1 MTDTMNKLFFRIG
14 FVVCVLFSMLSCGVS
29 EMKNRL
35 KDVESYI
42 MEHPDSALA
51 VLDSM
56 DRTLLTTDRLKA
68 HHALLHAM
76 ALDKNYIDVTDDSL
90 ASVALDYYSRKGPKK
105 YEARSRYYLGLS
117 YFYAGDLS
125 KAILEFTRA
134 EEVSEMSDSLYLAMI
149 KTIQGHVY
157 IQTHNDV
164 EALNCYKKSYDLFS
178 QLSMDFYMRVAEYG
192 LAKAYFNVG
201 DVVASDSILRKL
213 SSPADADS
221 NSLISDVLADRAY
234 MCITQPSPDY
244 HQGVYIYEKI
254 LREYDN
260 VTWLYKDYWA
270 YAYALLCEDRSD
282 SSNSIIDTLSQI
294 DTSLTAK
301 YWLYQIEKKRG
312 NVEKALSL
320 LEKSVTMNNTE
331 VINVLKQSLFLSQ
344 REYYESQYREASL
357 MVRVKNQMMI
367 LMVCLSVFILLLI
380 LYIIHRYA
388 SRQRTEKEKMMEY
401 VEEIKRQLVQAK
413 DEDYPLLKKRFID
426 LYKSRFE
433 TIGTLCEQY
442 LQNKDRTDVEKVM
455 YQKML
460 LMIEEIR
467 NDNVRKVKF
476 ESLLNSELDGI
487 MQNFRNE
494 MPKSKEWEVTM
505 FSYLVAGFDA
515 TMICRLMDMP
525 LNNVYAYKRRLK
537 LKIED
542 KKPEHS
548 AQFLEMIS

>member
-1 MTDTMNKLFFRIG
+1 MKELILKLTCLALVIPT
-14 FVVCVLFSMLSCGVS
+14 LFSCSSPAAQRTL
-29 EMKNRL
+29 N
-35 KDVESYI
+35 DVESYI
-42 MEHPDSALA
+42 MERPDSALA

-157 IQTHNDV
+157 IQTHNDL

-234 MCITQPSPDY
+234 MCVTQPSPDY

-282 SSNSIIDTLSQI
+282 SSNTIIDTLSQI

-367 LMVCLSVFILLLI
+367 LIVCLSVFILLLI
-380 LYIIHRYA
+380 LYIVHRYA
-388 SRQRTEKEKMMEY
+388 SRQRIEKEKMMEY

-413 DEDYPLLKKRFID
+413 EEDYPMLKKRFID

-442 LQNKDRTDVEKVM
+442 LQNKDRNDVEKVM

-515 TMICRLMDMP
+515 TMISRLMDMP

-548 AQFLEMIS
+548 DQFLEMIS

>member
-1 MTDTMNKLFFRIG
+1 MNKLFFRIG
-14 FVVCVLFSMLSCGVS
+14 SLICGLFAMLSCGVS

-42 MEHPDSALA
+42 MERPDSALA

-90 ASVALDYYSRKGPKK
+90 ASVALDYYSRKGPEK

-201 DVVASDSILRKL
+201 DVVASDSILCKL

-234 MCITQPSPDY
+234 MCVTQPSPDY

-282 SSNSIIDTLSQI
+282 SSNTIIDTLSQI

-357 MVRVKNQMMI
+357 MVQVKNQMMI

-413 DEDYPLLKKRFID
+413 EEDYPLLKKRFID

-467 NDNVRKVKF
+467 NDSVRKIKF

-515 TMICRLMDMP
+515 TMISRLMDMP

-542 KKPEHS
+542 KKPEHYV
-548 AQFLEMIS
+548 QFLEMIS

>member
-1 MTDTMNKLFFRIG
+1 MNKLFFRIV
-14 FVVCVLFSMLSCGVS
+14 FVVCGLFSMLSCGVS

-42 MEHPDSALA
+42 MERPDSALS
-51 VLDSM
+51 VLESM
-56 DRTLLTTDRLKA
+56 DRALLTTDRLKA

-90 ASVALDYYSRKGPKK
+90 ASVALDYYSRKGPEK

-234 MCITQPSPDY
+234 MCVTQPSPDY

-282 SSNSIIDTLSQI
+282 SSNTIIDTLSQI

-388 SRQRTEKEKMMEY
+388 SRQRAEKEKMMEY

-413 DEDYPLLKKRFID
+413 EEDYPLLKKRFID

-467 NDNVRKVKF
+467 NDSVRKIKF

-515 TMICRLMDMP
+515 TMISRLMDMP

-542 KKPEHS
+542 KKPEHYV
-548 AQFLEMIS
+548 QFLEMIS

>member
-42 MEHPDSALA
+42 MERPDSALA

>member
-1 MTDTMNKLFFRIG
+1 MNKLFFRIG
-14 FVVCVLFSMLSCGVS
+14 SLICGLFAMLSCGVS

-42 MEHPDSALA
+42 MERPDSALA

-234 MCITQPSPDY
+234 MCVTQPSPDY

-282 SSNSIIDTLSQI
+282 SSNTIIDTLSQI

-388 SRQRTEKEKMMEY
+388 SRQRAEKEKMMEY

-413 DEDYPLLKKRFID
+413 EEDYPLLKKRFID

-467 NDNVRKVKF
+467 NDSVRKIKF

-515 TMICRLMDMP
+515 TMISRLMDMP

-542 KKPEHS
+542 KKPEHYV
-548 AQFLEMIS
+548 QFLEMIS

>member
-14 FVVCVLFSMLSCGVS
+14 FVVCGLFAMLSCGVS

-42 MEHPDSALA
+42 MERPDSALS

-56 DRTLLTTDRLKA
+56 DRALLTTDRLKA

-234 MCITQPSPDY
+234 MCVTQPSPDY

-282 SSNSIIDTLSQI
+282 SSNTIIDTLSQI

-388 SRQRTEKEKMMEY
+388 SRQRAEKEKMMEY

-413 DEDYPLLKKRFID
+413 EEDYPLLKKRFID

-467 NDNVRKVKF
+467 NDSVRKIKF

-515 TMICRLMDMP
+515 TMISRLMDMP

>member
-1 MTDTMNKLFFRIG
+1 MKGLFLKLACLAYAIT
-14 FVVCVLFSMLSCGVS
+14 VLFSCSVPAVQRTLD
-29 EMKNRL
+29 
-35 KDVESYI
+35 DVESYI
-42 MEHPDSALA
+42 MERPDSALA

-56 DRTLLTTDRLKA
+56 ERTLLTTDRLKA

-105 YEARSRYYLGLS
+105 NEARSRYYLGLS

-234 MCITQPSPDY
+234 MCVTQPSPDY

-282 SSNSIIDTLSQI
+282 SSNTIIDTLSQI

-367 LMVCLSVFILLLI
+367 LIVCLSVFILLLI
-380 LYIIHRYA
+380 LYIVHRYA
-388 SRQRTEKEKMMEY
+388 SQQRIEKEKMMEY

-413 DEDYPLLKKRFID
+413 EEDYPILKKRFID

-515 TMICRLMDMP
+515 TMISRLMDMP

-542 KKPEHS
+542 KKPEHYV
-548 AQFLEMIS
+548 QFLEMIS

>member
-1 MTDTMNKLFFRIG
+1 MNKLFFRIG
-14 FVVCVLFSMLSCGVS
+14 SLICGLFAMLSCGVS

-42 MEHPDSALA
+42 MERPDSALA

-56 DRTLLTTDRLKA
+56 DRTLLTIDRLKA

-234 MCITQPSPDY
+234 MCVTQPSPDY

-282 SSNSIIDTLSQI
+282 SSNTIIDTLSQI

-344 REYYESQYREASL
+344 REYYESQYRETSL

-442 LQNKDRTDVEKVM
+442 LQNKDRNDVEKVM

-476 ESLLNSELDGI
+476 ESLLNFELDGI

-515 TMICRLMDMP
+515 TMISRLMDMP

>member
-1 MTDTMNKLFFRIG
+1 MNKLFFRIG

-178 QLSMDFYMRVAEYG
+178 RLSMDFYMRVAEYG

-201 DVVASDSILRKL
+201 DVVASDSILCKL
-213 SSPADADS
+213 SSPTDADS

-282 SSNSIIDTLSQI
+282 SSNTIIDTLSQI

-433 TIGTLCEQY
+433 TIGMLCEQY

-515 TMICRLMDMP
+515 TMISRLMDIP

-537 LKIED
+537 FKIED
-542 KKPEHS
+542 KKPEHYV
-548 AQFLEMIS
+548 QFLEMIS

>member
-1 MTDTMNKLFFRIG
+1 MKELILKLTCLALVIPT
-14 FVVCVLFSMLSCGVS
+14 LFSCSSPAAQRTL
-29 EMKNRL
+29 N
-35 KDVESYI
+35 DVETYI
-42 MEHPDSALA
+42 MDRPDSALA
-51 VLDSM
+51 ILDSM

-367 LMVCLSVFILLLI
+367 LMVCLFVFILLLI

-413 DEDYPLLKKRFID
+413 EEDYPLLKKRFID

-433 TIGTLCEQY
+433 TIGMLCEQY
-442 LQNKDRTDVEKVM
+442 LQNKDRNDVEKVM
-455 YQKML
+455 YKKML

-515 TMICRLMDMP
+515 TMISRLMDMP

>member
-1 MTDTMNKLFFRIG
+1 MKELILKLTCLALVIPT
-14 FVVCVLFSMLSCGVS
+14 LFSCSSPAAQRTL
-29 EMKNRL
+29 N
-35 KDVESYI
+35 DVESYI
-42 MEHPDSALA
+42 MERPDSALA

-157 IQTHNDV
+157 IQTHNDL

-178 QLSMDFYMRVAEYG
+178 QLLMDFYMRVAEYG

-234 MCITQPSPDY
+234 MCVTQPSPDY

-282 SSNSIIDTLSQI
+282 SSNTIIDTLSQI

-367 LMVCLSVFILLLI
+367 LIVCLSVFILLLI
-380 LYIIHRYA
+380 LYIVHRYA
-388 SRQRTEKEKMMEY
+388 SRQRIEKEKMMEY

-413 DEDYPLLKKRFID
+413 EEDYPMLKKRFID

-442 LQNKDRTDVEKVM
+442 LQNKDRNDVEKVM

-515 TMICRLMDMP
+515 TMISRLMDMP

-542 KKPEHS
+542 KKPEHYV
-548 AQFLEMIS
+548 QFLEMIS

>member
-1 MTDTMNKLFFRIG
+1 MNKLFFRIV
-14 FVVCVLFSMLSCGVS
+14 FVVCGLFAMLSCGVS

-42 MEHPDSALA
+42 MERPDSALA

-56 DRTLLTTDRLKA
+56 DRALLTTDRLKA

-149 KTIQGHVY
+149 KIIQGHVY

-234 MCITQPSPDY
+234 MCVTQPSPDY

-270 YAYALLCEDRSD
+270 YAYALLCDDRSD
-282 SSNSIIDTLSQI
+282 SSNTIIDTLSQI

-344 REYYESQYREASL
+344 REYYESQFREASL

-388 SRQRTEKEKMMEY
+388 SRQRAEKEKMMEY

-413 DEDYPLLKKRFID
+413 EEDYPLLKKRFID

-442 LQNKDRTDVEKVM
+442 LQNKDRTDIEKVM

-467 NDNVRKVKF
+467 NDSVRKIKF

-515 TMICRLMDMP
+515 TMISRLMDMP

-542 KKPEHS
+542 KKPEHYV
-548 AQFLEMIS
+548 QFLEMIS

>member
-1 MTDTMNKLFFRIG
+1 MKELILKLTCLALVIPT
-14 FVVCVLFSMLSCGVS
+14 LFSCSSPAAQRTL
-29 EMKNRL
+29 N
-35 KDVESYI
+35 DVESYI
-42 MEHPDSALA
+42 MERPDSALA
-51 VLDSM
+51 ILDSM

-234 MCITQPSPDY
+234 MCVTQPSPDY

-282 SSNSIIDTLSQI
+282 SSNTIIDTLSQI

-357 MVRVKNQMMI
+357 MVRVKNQMMVLI
-367 LMVCLSVFILLLI
+367 VCLSVFILLLI
-380 LYIIHRYA
+380 LYIVHRYA
-388 SRQRTEKEKMMEY
+388 SRQRIEKEKMMEY

-413 DEDYPLLKKRFID
+413 EEDYPMLKKRFID

-515 TMICRLMDMP
+515 TMISRLMDMP

-542 KKPEHS
+542 KKPEHYV
-548 AQFLEMIS
+548 QFLEMIS

>member
-1 MTDTMNKLFFRIG
+1 MNKLFFRIG
-14 FVVCVLFSMLSCGVS
+14 FIICGLFAMLSCGVS
-29 EMKNRL
+29 EMKIRL

-42 MEHPDSALA
+42 MERPDSALS

-234 MCITQPSPDY
+234 MCVTQPSPDY

-282 SSNSIIDTLSQI
+282 SSNTIIDTLSQI

-344 REYYESQYREASL
+344 REYYESQYRETSL

-388 SRQRTEKEKMMEY
+388 SRQRAEKEKMMEY

-476 ESLLNSELDGI
+476 ESLLNFELDGI

-515 TMICRLMDMP
+515 TMISRLMDMP

>member
-14 FVVCVLFSMLSCGVS
+14 FIICGLFAMLSCGVS

-42 MEHPDSALA
+42 MERPDSALA

-90 ASVALDYYSRKGPKK
+90 ASVALEYYSRKGPKK

-125 KAILEFTRA
+125 KAILETTKA
-134 EEVSEMSDSLYLAMI
+134 EEVAVGNDSLYLGFVKVLQADI
-149 KTIQGHVY
+149 YSK
-157 IQTHNDV
+157 THNDV
-164 EALNCYKKSYDLFS
+164 DESGALMQAVEIYKDIESDYYL
-178 QLSMDFYMRVAEYG
+178 MVAELR
-192 LAKAYFNVG
+192 LAQALLNQGNFYDG
-201 DVVASDSILRKL
+201 ESILHKL
-213 SSPADADS
+213 IYANQINEDARLS
-221 NSLISDVLADRAY
+221 AIVTYAFMKA
-234 MCITQPSPDY
+234 TQENPDY
-244 HQGVYIYEKI
+244 RAATEYYSEIYEQYNGRFMKP
-254 LREYDN
+254 
-260 VTWLYKDYWA
+260 KDYWA
-270 YAYALLCEDRSD
+270 YAFSLEQIGRSGESEDILSQLFQID
-282 SSNSIIDTLSQI
+282 SSV
-294 DTSLTAK
+294 TAY
-301 YWLYQIEKKRG
+301 YWRYRIEKYKG
-312 NVEKALSL
+312 NDLAALPLLEKALIKNNS
-320 LEKSVTMNNTE
+320 EVTET
-331 VINVLKQSLFLSQ
+331 LKQSVARIQ
-344 REYYESQYREASL
+344 KDYYESQYREAAL
-357 MVRVKNQMMI
+357 LVRLRNQMIVLVLSLSI
-367 LMVCLSVFILLLI
+367 LLILLLC
-380 LYIIHRYA
+380 YMVNRYVN
-388 SRQRTEKEKMMEY
+388 RQRVEREKMMEY

-442 LQNKDRTDVEKVM
+442 LQNKDRNDVEKVM

-460 LMIEEIR
+460 LMIEDIR

-515 TMICRLMDMP
+515 TMISRLMDIP

-548 AQFLEMIS
+548 DQFLEMIS

>member
-1 MTDTMNKLFFRIG
+1 MNKLFFRIG
-14 FVVCVLFSMLSCGVS
+14 FVVCGLFAMLSCGVS

-42 MEHPDSALA
+42 MERPDSALS

-105 YEARSRYYLGLS
+105 YEARSLYYLGLS
-117 YFYAGDLS
+117 YYYAGDYN
-125 KAILEFTRA
+125 KAIVELTKSEKIA
-134 EEVSEMSDSLYLAMI
+134 EKSDSIYLAFAKMLQANI
-149 KTIQGHVY
+149 YTA
-157 IQTHNDV
+157 THNDY
-164 EALNCYKKSYDLFS
+164 EALVNFRDAAVIYSRLSLNYYRS
-178 QLSMDFYMRVAEYG
+178 VSELSM
-192 LAKAYFNVG
+192 AKMHFNLG
-201 DVVASDSILRKL
+201 DAHRADSILTNLIVSQEVDKKIKVAAMTDKAFIMTSQTFKDYSNAVSLYESVFRDF
-213 SSPADADS
+213 SSS
-221 NSLISDVLADRAY
+221 YMLA
-234 MCITQPSPDY
+234 
-244 HQGVYIYEKI
+244 
-254 LREYDN
+254 
-260 VTWLYKDYWA
+260 KDYWA
-270 YAYALLCEDRSD
+270 YSYALACIGRDEESRSIV
-282 SSNSIIDTLSQI
+282 SGLSQI
-294 DTSLTAK
+294 DSSGTSY
-301 YWLYQIEKKRG
+301 YWRYRIEKTKG
-312 NVEKALSL
+312 NNSEALTM
-320 LEKSVTMNNTE
+320 LEKSVNKNDIE
-331 VINVLKQSLFLSQ
+331 VNKALKQSLAVLQ
-344 REYYESQYREASL
+344 RDYFKSQYREYELKVSL
-357 MVRVKNQMMI
+357 KNQMI
-367 LMVCLSVFILLLI
+367 TIIVSLSVLLI
-380 LYIIHRYA
+380 FVILHFSLRYMNV
-388 SRQRTEKEKMMEY
+388 QKKEKEKLMEY

-413 DEDYPLLKKRFID
+413 EEDYPLLKKRFID

-467 NDNVRKVKF
+467 NDSVRKVKF

-515 TMICRLMDMP
+515 TMISRLMDIP

-542 KKPEHS
+542 KKPEHYV
-548 AQFLEMIS
+548 QFLEMIS

>member
-1 MTDTMNKLFFRIG
+1 MNKLFFRIV
-14 FVVCVLFSMLSCGVS
+14 FVICGLFAMLSCGVS

-42 MEHPDSALA
+42 MERPDSALA

-56 DRTLLTTDRLKA
+56 DRALLTTDRLKA

-234 MCITQPSPDY
+234 MCVTQPSPDY

-282 SSNSIIDTLSQI
+282 SSNTIIDTLSQI

-413 DEDYPLLKKRFID
+413 EEDYPLLKKRFID

-467 NDNVRKVKF
+467 NDSVRKIKF

-515 TMICRLMDMP
+515 TMISRLMDMP

-542 KKPEHS
+542 KKPEHYV
-548 AQFLEMIS
+548 QFLEMIS

>member
-1 MTDTMNKLFFRIG
+1 MKELILKLTCLALVIPT
-14 FVVCVLFSMLSCGVS
+14 LFSCSSPAAQRTL
-29 EMKNRL
+29 N
-35 KDVESYI
+35 DVESYI
-42 MEHPDSALA
+42 MERPDSALA

-234 MCITQPSPDY
+234 MCVTQPSPDY

-282 SSNSIIDTLSQI
+282 SSNTIIDTLSQI

-367 LMVCLSVFILLLI
+367 LIVCLSVFILLLI
-380 LYIIHRYA
+380 LYIVHRYA
-388 SRQRTEKEKMMEY
+388 SRQRIEKEKMMEY

-413 DEDYPLLKKRFID
+413 EEDYPMLKKRFID

-494 MPKSKEWEVTM
+494 MPKSKDWEITL
-505 FSYLVAGFDA
+505 FSYLIAGFDSA
-515 TMICRLMDMP
+515 TISRLMDMP
-525 LNNVYAYKRRLK
+525 INNVYAYKRRLR
-537 LKIED
+537 LKIET
-542 KKPEHS
+542 KNPPHS
-548 AQFLEMIS
+548 SQFLEMIV

>member
-1 MTDTMNKLFFRIG
+1 MNKLFFRIG
-14 FVVCVLFSMLSCGVS
+14 FIICGLFAMLSCGVS

-42 MEHPDSALA
+42 MERPDSALA

-56 DRTLLTTDRLKA
+56 DRALLTTDRLKA

-234 MCITQPSPDY
+234 MCVTQPSPDY

-282 SSNSIIDTLSQI
+282 SSNTIIDTLSQI

-388 SRQRTEKEKMMEY
+388 SRQRAEKEKMMEY

-413 DEDYPLLKKRFID
+413 EEDYPLLKKRFID

-467 NDNVRKVKF
+467 NDSVRKIKF

-515 TMICRLMDMP
+515 TMISRLMDMP

-542 KKPEHS
+542 KKPEHYV
-548 AQFLEMIS
+548 QFLEMIS

>member
-1 MTDTMNKLFFRIG
+1 MKELILKLTCLALVIPT
-14 FVVCVLFSMLSCGVS
+14 LFSCSSPAAQRTL
-29 EMKNRL
+29 N
-35 KDVESYI
+35 DVESYI
-42 MEHPDSALA
+42 MERPDSALA

-56 DRTLLTTDRLKA
+56 DRALLTTDRLKA

-76 ALDKNYIDVTDDSL
+76 ALYKNYIDVTEDSL
-90 ASVALDYYSRKGPKK
+90 ASVALDYYSRKGPEK

-234 MCITQPSPDY
+234 MCVTQPSPDY

-282 SSNSIIDTLSQI
+282 SSNTIIDTLSQI

-367 LMVCLSVFILLLI
+367 LIVCLSVFILLLI
-380 LYIIHRYA
+380 LYIVHRYA
-388 SRQRTEKEKMMEY
+388 TRQRVDREKMMEY
-401 VEEIKRQLVQAK
+401 IEEIKRQLVQAK

-505 FSYLVAGFDA
+505 FCYLVAGFDA
-515 TMICRLMDMP
+515 TMISRLMDMP
-525 LNNVYAYKRRLK
+525 LNNVYAY
-537 LKIED
+537 
-542 KKPEHS
+542 
-548 AQFLEMIS
+548 

>member
-1 MTDTMNKLFFRIG
+1 MNKLFFRIV
-14 FVVCVLFSMLSCGVS
+14 FVVCGLFAMLSCGVS

-42 MEHPDSALA
+42 MERPDSALS

-234 MCITQPSPDY
+234 MCVTQPSPDY

-282 SSNSIIDTLSQI
+282 SSNTIIDTLSQI

-388 SRQRTEKEKMMEY
+388 SRQRAEKEKMMEY

-413 DEDYPLLKKRFID
+413 EEDYPLLKKRFID

-467 NDNVRKVKF
+467 NDSVRKIKF

-515 TMICRLMDMP
+515 TMISRLMDMP

>member
-1 MTDTMNKLFFRIG
+1 MKELILKLTCLALVIPT
-14 FVVCVLFSMLSCGVS
+14 LFSCSSPAAQRAL
-29 EMKNRL
+29 N
-35 KDVESYI
+35 DVESYI
-42 MEHPDSALA
+42 MDRPDSALA

-56 DRTLLTTDRLKA
+56 DRALLTTDRLKA
-68 HHALLHAM
+68 HHALLYAM

-234 MCITQPSPDY
+234 MCVTQPSPDY

-282 SSNSIIDTLSQI
+282 SSNTIIDTLSQI

-367 LMVCLSVFILLLI
+367 LIVCLSVFILLLI
-380 LYIIHRYA
+380 LYIVHRYA
-388 SRQRTEKEKMMEY
+388 SRQRIEKEKMMEY

-413 DEDYPLLKKRFID
+413 EEDYPMLKKRFID

-442 LQNKDRTDVEKVM
+442 LQNKDRNDVEKVM

-515 TMICRLMDMP
+515 TMISRLMDMP

-542 KKPEHS
+542 KKPEHYV
-548 AQFLEMIS
+548 QFLEMIS